1 MTDNSLQTGCDEWY
15 NLLFKLSQESI
26 RFDVDIRVSNWY
38 QIFYPNKESFLNR
51 IPGEEVRS
59 LSCSVIIDPDG
70 KLEILGLLT
79 EQEKKNGD
87 ILTGLSAED
96 VYERIR
102 KAEDERLSIF
112 RHFGPNEDYTVE
124 DTGWF

>member
-1 MTDNSLQTGCDEWY
+1 MTDNSLQTRSDEWY
-15 NLLFKLSQESI
+15 NLLFKLSQEGI

-38 QIFYPNKESFLNR
+38 QIFYPNKESFSKR

-112 RHFGPNEDYTVE
+112 RHFGPNEDHTVE
-124 DTGWF
+124 DSGWF